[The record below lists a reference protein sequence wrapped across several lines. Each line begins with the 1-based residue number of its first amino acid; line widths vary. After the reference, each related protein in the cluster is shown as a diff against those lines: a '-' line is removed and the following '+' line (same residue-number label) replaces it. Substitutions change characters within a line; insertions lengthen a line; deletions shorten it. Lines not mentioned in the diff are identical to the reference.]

1 MPMNSLKDVY
11 LDQMQDLY
19 SACRQSLEATAALG
33 RAAKDKEL
41 SEALIAGSNGISEGM
56 AKIETLCSD
65 HGIAPDGEHCKGME
79 GLVKEAQ
86 AHALDEDF
94 ADDHV
99 RDAMIIAQYQRMVHY
114 AIAGYGCLAA
124 FANRLDL
131 DSDGAVL
138 RECLEQTRG
147 GDRHMTE
154 IATRGGVNAAAV

>member
-1 MPMNSLKDVY
+1 MPMNSLKDLY

-19 SACRQSLEATAALG
+19 SACRQSLEATTELG
-33 RAAKDKEL
+33 RAANDKEL
-41 SEALIAGSNGISEGM
+41 SEALVAGSNGISEGM
-56 AKIETLCSD
+56 AKIERLCSD
-65 HGIAPDGEHCKGME
+65 HDIAPDGEHCRGME

-86 AHALDEDF
+86 AHALDQDF
-94 ADDHV
+94 ADDAV

-138 RECLEQTRG
+138 RECLEQTQVG
-147 GDRHMTE
+147 S
-154 IATRGGVNAAAV
+154 

>member
-1 MPMNSLKDVY
+1 MALENLKDVY
-11 LDQMQDLY
+11 FDQMQDLY
-19 SACRQSLEATAALG
+19 SACRQSLEATTALG
-33 RAAKDKEL
+33 RAANDKEL
-41 SEALIAGSNGISEGM
+41 SDALIAGSNGISDGM
-56 AKIETLCSD
+56 AKIEKLCSD
-65 HGIAPDGEHCKGME
+65 HAIAPDGEHCKGME

-86 AHALDEDF
+86 AHALDQDF
-94 ADDHV
+94 ADGDV

-131 DSDGAVL
+131 DSDAAVL
-138 RECLEQTRG
+138 RECLEQTRE